1 MAIIILLWTIATT
14 LNTNLKTKTLN
25 GRTLA
30 DLETLENS
38 FETYLQENNSLP
50 TPQWNTNWFKADT
63 SYTEK
68 NDSQAYWVY
77 GQVTSKTLPNKYL
90 NFLPLDQFTGA
101 FYSYGKT
108 INELEFEIAGIVRE
122 DGEPKSLVLGN
133 YKAEQWPFN
142 LIREYNWPNFVYDGS
157 AEYFPY
163 NPTELSLNARI
174 HELSFWAY
182 EVGQVFEEND
192 QISIPANETMT
203 LYFADGSKAVL
214 GSSEA
219 TRVVLAAMDYLDDD
233 SLKTQINLLLT
244 AWTIWLNATQM
255 SEGSSLSVQSWDTTA
270 AVRWT
275 IFWMDSNGNV
285 EVVSWTVAVTRNGQA
300 PVNINSSHGENGTV
314 ESLDERIKY
323 GYGELSNTI
332 FTRVVSHDHVN
343 QELELEISDT
353 IKYDADY
360 LKLYDNDDF
369 KLKYSMPMIGD
380 KIVEIRR
387 FLICRVW
394 TICQWV

>member
-1 MAIIILLWTIATT
+1 
-14 LNTNLKTKTLN
+14 
-25 GRTLA
+25 
-30 DLETLENS
+30 
-38 FETYLQENNSLP
+38 
-50 TPQWNTNWFKADT
+50 
-63 SYTEK
+63 
-68 NDSQAYWVY
+68 
-77 GQVTSKTLPNKYL
+77 
-90 NFLPLDQFTGA
+90 
-101 FYSYGKT
+101 
-108 INELEFEIAGIVRE
+108 VRE